1 MNLFQLPPHL
11 INLFQGTRGENPKDI
26 DALVNVLLKAS
37 NLGMSCKDKLSEMD
51 INPLITFEKG
61 AGAVAAG

>member
-1 MNLFQLPPHL
+1 
-11 INLFQGTRGENPKDI
+11 LFQGTRGENPKDI